1 MKINIPERVF
11 RTITYVMKINAIIL
25 LVVCSLS
32 TIAMAGNS
40 YGQSVLEKPVT
51 LKLKNTPLSDA
62 LERISASTGVRIMY
76 TGNNI
81 ETDVKVTLT
90 ARNEKLEAVLK
101 KVLLDNQFTYT
112 EVEGSLL
119 VKPAPKP
126 PVEKKAELP
135 PPIIVTGSVVD
146 DKGVPLIG
154 VSVKI
159 EGLATGAVTDID
171 GKFRVQVANEK
182 AVLVFSYIGFET
194 QKIAVG
200 KQTAIKVTLQP
211 SANSLSTVV
220 VIGYGTTT
228 KKELTSA
235 IATVKAEQF
244 NAGVVA
250 TPADLLEGK
259 VAGLNITNDGNP
271 NGKASVTLRG
281 PSSIRAGAASV
292 PFYVIDGV
300 PGADFNL
307 LAPSDIASI
316 DVLKDASAAAI
327 YGTRA
332 TNGVI
337 IVTTKKAKAG
347 QLRMT
352 YNGYGSFEKVSN
364 QFKVAS
370 AEQLRAYVK
379 ANGQSF
385 TPANDNGGNTD
396 WQKAVERSTG
406 FSQNHN
412 LSFGGGTDKT
422 TYNGSINYL
431 QNQGIV
437 KSSDMK
443 RVIGRLNI
451 TQKALND
458 KLKLDF
464 SLSNS
469 VTNSNLLVNDIPLS
483 SANGQSPGLFKSIVQ
498 YLPTRTIY
506 NADGTFYNDPTLK
519 LGYNPVGLITNDSY
533 KQKINLLLGNVR
545 GELILPAGLLYNFN
559 LAYQET
565 NTNNDTYYNSASELA
580 PGLGGKAIRSTY
592 EDNKKL
598 FENYLTYSH
607 KWNDKHDFKAL
618 FGYSIDQTTTGN
630 GFQSTN
636 QGFISDATG
645 SSNLGLGTPAAGYR
659 VDYGS
664 VNVETLRLI
673 SFYSRLNYSY
683 KGKYLLQASLRRD
696 GSNAFGTNK
705 RWGYFPAASA
715 AWRIID
721 EGFMK
726 SQSLFDDLKLRVG
739 YGKTGNSLG
748 FSPYTPITLYGTT
761 GSFYYN
767 GAYIGAIGVTQNPNP
782 DLKWESTATLNGG
795 VDFSL
800 FKGRLGGSVDIYNK
814 KTTDMITS
822 VPVSLINNFVGTKIE
837 NVGSMTNKG
846 VEIALNGTPIKTKDF
861 TWSSYG
867 NISFNK
873 NKITALAPN
882 LSKIYAGDPEGPGQS
897 GIKTS
902 IIEAGYPLGEFYTL
916 KYLGRTNGVS
926 TFLGANGQPTTTPQS
941 TDQTYAGNAQPTYTF
956 GFGND
961 FTYKNFSLN
970 FFFRGQGG
978 NKIMNASLAS
988 FNQPTQASAHGVPV
1002 LTLSEPGTDVNA
1014 NLYSTRY
1021 LESGAFIRLSN
1032 ATLAYKINVAG
1043 NYVHGIRLYVTGTN
1057 LFIITKYKGVDPE
1070 LNLNIDNQA
1079 SGQFIGV
1086 DSNNFYPK
1094 TRSFLAGVQVD
1105 L

>member
-1 MKINIPERVF
+1 MKKTIPERVF
-11 RTITYVMKINAIIL
+11 RAITYVMKINAIIL

-32 TIAMAGNS
+32 TIAMADNS

-51 LKLKNTPLSDA
+51 LKLKKIPLSDA
-62 LERISASTGVRIMY
+62 LEQISANTGVRIMY

-81 ETDVKVTLT
+81 ESDVKVTLT
-90 ARNEKLEAVLK
+90 ARKEKLEAVLK
-101 KVLLDNQFTYT
+101 KVLLDNQFAYT
-112 EVEGSLL
+112 EVEGTLL

-126 PVEKKAELP
+126 PAEKKVEIPA
-135 PPIIVTGSVVD
+135 IIVTGSVVD
-146 DKGVPLIG
+146 DKGLPLIG

-159 EGLATGAVTDID
+159 EGLSTGAVTDVD

-182 AVLVFSYIGFET
+182 AVLVFSYIGFDT

-200 KQTAIKVTLQP
+200 KQTVIKVTLLP

-347 QLRMT
+347 QLRLT

-364 QFKVAS
+364 QFKVAT
-370 AEQLRAYVK
+370 ADQLRAYVK

-396 WQKAVERSTG
+396 WQKAVERTTG

-431 QNQGIV
+431 ENQGIV

-469 VTNSNLLVNDIPLS
+469 VTNANLLVNDIPLS

-565 NTNNDTYYNSASELA
+565 NTDNNTYYNSASELA
-580 PGLGGKAIRSTY
+580 PGLNGKAIRSTY
-592 EDNKKL
+592 EDTKKL

-645 SSNLGLGTPAAGYR
+645 SSNLSLGTPSGNYR

-664 VNVETLRLI
+664 VPLETLRLI

-683 KGKYLLQASLRRD
+683 AGKYLLQASLRRD

-726 SQSLFDDLKLRVG
+726 SQTLFDDLKLRVG

-767 GAYIGAIGVTQNPNP
+767 NAYIGAIGVIQNPNP

-916 KYLGRTNGVS
+916 KYLGRVNGVS

-988 FNQPTQASAHGVPV
+988 FNQPTQASAHGVPA

-1094 TRSFLAGVQVD
+1094 TRTFLAGVQVD

>member
-11 RTITYVMKINAIIL
+11 RAITFVMKINAIIL

-32 TIAMAGNS
+32 TIAMADNS

-51 LKLKNTPLSDA
+51 VKLKNTPLADA

-81 ETDVKVTLT
+81 ESDVKVTLT
-90 ARNEKLEAVLK
+90 AHNEKLQAVLK

-126 PVEKKAELP
+126 PVEKKIELP
-135 PPIIVTGSVVD
+135 PPVIVTGSVVD
-146 DKGVPLIG
+146 DKGQPLIG

-200 KQTAIKVTLQP
+200 KQTSIKVILLP

-337 IVTTKKAKAG
+337 IVTTKRAKAG

-370 AEQLRAYVK
+370 ADQLRAYVK

-533 KQKINLLLGNVR
+533 KQKVNLLLGNVR
-545 GELILPAGLLYNFN
+545 GELILPAGFLYNFN

-565 NTNNDTYYNSASELA
+565 NTDNNTYYNSASELA
-580 PGLGGKAIRSTY
+580 PGLNGKAIRSTY

-607 KWNDKHDFKAL
+607 KWGEKHDFKAL

-659 VDYGS
+659 VDYGN

-696 GSNAFGTNK
+696 GSNAFGINK

-814 KTTDMITS
+814 KTTDMITA
-822 VPVSLINNFVGTKIE
+822 VPVSLINNFVGTKVE

-897 GIKTS
+897 GIKVS

-926 TFLGANGQPTTTPQS
+926 TFMGANGQPTTTPQS
-941 TDQTYAGNAQPTYTF
+941 SDQTYAGNAQPTYTF

-988 FNQPTQASAHGVPV
+988 FNQPTQASAHGVPA

-1032 ATLAYKINVAG
+1032 ATLAYKINVPG

>member
-1 MKINIPERVF
+1 
-11 RTITYVMKINAIIL
+11 MKINAIIL

-32 TIAMAGNS
+32 SIAMADNS

-51 LKLKNTPLSDA
+51 LKLKKMPLSDA
-62 LERISASTGVRIMY
+62 LERIAENTGVRIMY

-81 ETDVKVTLT
+81 DNDVKVTLT
-90 ARNEKLEAVLK
+90 ARKEKLEEVLR
-101 KVLLDNQFTYT
+101 KVLLNNQFTYT

-126 PVEKKAELP
+126 VAEKKVELP
-135 PPIIVTGSVVD
+135 PPTIITGTVVD
-146 DKGVPLIG
+146 DKGLPLIG

-159 EGLATGAVTDID
+159 AGLATGAVTDID
-171 GKFRVQVANEK
+171 GKFKVQVTSES
-182 AVLVFSYIGFET
+182 AVLVFSYIGFDT
-194 QKIAVG
+194 QKITVG
-200 KQTAIKVTLQP
+200 KQTVVKVTLLP

-228 KKELTSA
+228 KKELTSS

-244 NAGVVA
+244 NAGVVS

-307 LAPSDIASI
+307 IAPSDIASI

-352 YNGYGSFEKVSN
+352 YNGYASIEKVSN
-364 QFKVAS
+364 QFQVAT
-370 AEQLRAYVK
+370 ADQLRAYVK

-396 WQKAVERSTG
+396 WQKAVERNTG
-406 FSQNHN
+406 VSQNHN
-412 LSFGGGTDKT
+412 LSFGGGSDKT
-422 TYNGSINYL
+422 TYNGSLNYL
-431 QNQGIV
+431 DNQGIV
-437 KSSDMK
+437 KSSDLK
-443 RVIGRLNI
+443 RVIGRLSI
-451 TQKALND
+451 SQKALND

-483 SANGQSPGLFKSIVQ
+483 TANGQSPGLFKSIVQ

-519 LGYNPVGLITNDSY
+519 LGYNPVGLITNDTY

-559 LAYQET
+559 VAYQET
-565 NTNNDTYYNSASELA
+565 NTDNNTYYDSASELA
-580 PGLGGKAIRSTY
+580 PGLGGKAVRSTY
-592 EDNKKL
+592 EDTKKL

-630 GFQSTN
+630 GFQAAAQN
-636 QGFISDATG
+636 FPSDATG
-645 SSNLGLGTPAAGYR
+645 SNNLALGYQTGLR
-659 VDYGS
+659 SDFGS
-664 VNVETLRLI
+664 VQVETLRLI

-683 KGKYLLQASLRRD
+683 LGKYLLQASLRRD
-696 GSNAFGTNK
+696 GSNAFGTNN

-721 EGFMK
+721 EDFMK

-748 FSPYTPITLYGTT
+748 FSSYTPLTIYGTT

-767 GAYIGAIGVTQNPNP
+767 GAYIGAVGVTQNPNP

-795 VDFSL
+795 IDFSL
-800 FKGRLGGSVDIYNK
+800 IQGRLGGSVDVYNK
-814 KTTDMITS
+814 KTTNMITT
-822 VPVSLINNFVGTKIE
+822 VPVSLINNFVGTTVK

-846 VEIALNGTPIKTKDF
+846 VEIALNGTPIKSGDF

-897 GIKTS
+897 GIKVS

-926 TFLGANGQPTTTPQS
+926 TFLGADGKPTTTPQS

-961 FTYKNFSLN
+961 FTYKKFSLN

-988 FNQPTQASAHGVPV
+988 FNQPTQASAHGVPT
-1002 LTLSEPGTDVNA
+1002 LTLSEPGNDVNA

-1032 ATLAYKINVAG
+1032 ATLAYKITVPG

>member
-1 MKINIPERVF
+1 
-11 RTITYVMKINAIIL
+11 MKINAIIL

-32 TIAMAGNS
+32 TIAMADNS

-51 LKLKNTPLSDA
+51 VKLKNTPLADA

-81 ETDVKVTLT
+81 ESDVKVTLT
-90 ARNEKLEAVLK
+90 AHNEKLQAVLK

-126 PVEKKAELP
+126 PVEKKIELP
-135 PPIIVTGSVVD
+135 PPVIVTGSVVD
-146 DKGVPLIG
+146 DKGQPLIG

-200 KQTAIKVTLQP
+200 KQTSIKVILLP

-220 VIGYGTTT
+220 VVGYGTTS

-281 PSSIRAGAASV
+281 PSSLRAGAASV

-327 YGTRA
+327 YGSRA

-347 QLRMT
+347 QLRLT

-370 AEQLRAYVK
+370 ADQLRAYVK

-469 VTNSNLLVNDIPLS
+469 VTNANLLVNDIPLS

-506 NADGTFYNDPTLK
+506 NPDGTFYNDPTLK

-533 KQKINLLLGNVR
+533 KQKVNLLLGNVR

-565 NTNNDTYYNSASELA
+565 NTDNNTYYNSASELA
-580 PGLGGKAIRSTY
+580 PGLNGKAIRSTY

-598 FENYLTYSH
+598 FENYLSYAH

-645 SSNLGLGTPAAGYR
+645 SDNLSLGTPTGNYR
-659 VDYGS
+659 VDYGN

-683 KGKYLLQASLRRD
+683 AGKYLLQASLRRD

-726 SQSLFDDLKLRVG
+726 SQTLFDDLKLRVG

-748 FSPYTPITLYGTT
+748 FSPYTPLTLYGTT

-767 GAYIGAIGVTQNPNP
+767 NAYIGAIGVIQNPNP

-822 VPVSLINNFVGTKIE
+822 VPVSLINNFVNTKVE

-846 VEIALNGTPIKTKDF
+846 VEIALNGTPVKTKDF

-897 GIKTS
+897 GIQVS

-916 KYLGRTNGVS
+916 RYLGRTNGVS
-926 TFLGANGQPTTTPQS
+926 TFMGANGQPTTTPQS

-961 FTYKNFSLN
+961 LTYKNFSLN

-988 FNQPTQASAHGVPV
+988 FNQPTQASAHGVPT
-1002 LTLSEPGTDVNA
+1002 LTLSEPGNDVNA

-1032 ATLAYKINVAG
+1032 ATLSYKINVPG

-1070 LNLNIDNQA
+1070 LNLNINNQS

>member
-1 MKINIPERVF
+1 MKKTIPERFF
-11 RTITYVMKINAIIL
+11 RAITLVMKINAIIL

-32 TIAMAGNS
+32 SIAMADNS

-51 LKLKNTPLSDA
+51 LKLKKTPLSDA
-62 LERISASTGVRIMY
+62 LERISANTGVRIMY

-81 ETDVKVTLT
+81 ESDVKVTLT

-112 EVEGSLL
+112 EIEGSLL

-126 PVEKKAELP
+126 PVEKKVELP
-135 PPIIVTGSVVD
+135 PPTIITGTVVD
-146 DKGVPLIG
+146 DKGLPLIG

-159 EGLATGAVTDID
+159 AGLSTGAVTDLD
-171 GKFRVQVANEK
+171 GKFRVQVANEN
-182 AVLVFSYIGFET
+182 AVLVFSYIGFDT
-194 QKIAVG
+194 QRITVG
-200 KQTAIKVTLQP
+200 TQTVIKVTLVP

-220 VIGYGTTT
+220 VVGYGTTT

-244 NAGVVA
+244 NAGVV
-250 TPADLLEGK
+250 TSPADLLEGK

-281 PSSIRAGAASV
+281 PSSIRTGDASV

-327 YGTRA
+327 YGVRA

-364 QFKVAS
+364 QFEVAS
-370 AEQLRAYVK
+370 ADQLRAYVK

-396 WQKAVERSTG
+396 WQKAVERNTG

-422 TYNGSINYL
+422 TYNGSLNYL
-431 QNQGIV
+431 DNQGIV
-437 KSSDMK
+437 KSSGLK
-443 RVIGRLNI
+443 RVIGRLSI

-469 VTNSNLLVNDIPLS
+469 VTNSNLLVNDIPLP

-519 LGYNPVGLITNDSY
+519 LGYNPVGLITNDTY
-533 KQKINLLLGNVR
+533 KRKINLMLGNVR

-565 NTNNDTYYNSASELA
+565 NTDNNTYYNSVSELA
-580 PGLGGKAIRSTY
+580 PSLGGKAIRSTY
-592 EDNKKL
+592 TDTKKL
-598 FENYLTYSH
+598 FENYLTYAH
-607 KWNDKHDFKAL
+607 KWNEKHDFKAL

-636 QGFISDATG
+636 QNFISDATG
-645 SSNLGLGTPAAGYR
+645 YSNLALGTPAAGYR
-659 VDYGS
+659 VDYGN
-664 VNVETLRLI
+664 VNEVTLRLI

-683 KGKYLLQASLRRD
+683 QGKYLLQASLRRD
-696 GSNAFGTNK
+696 GSNAFGTNN

-715 AWRIID
+715 AWRVID
-721 EGFMK
+721 EDFMK

-782 DLKWESTATLNGG
+782 DLKWESTGTLNGG
-795 VDFSL
+795 FDFSIL
-800 FKGRLGGSVDIYNK
+800 KGRLGGSVDIYNK
-814 KTTDMITS
+814 KTTNMITT
-822 VPVSLINNFVGTKIE
+822 VPVSLINNFVSYKVE
-837 NVGSMTNKG
+837 NVGSMSNKG
-846 VEIALNGTPIKTKDF
+846 IEVALNGTPIKSKDF

-873 NKITALAPN
+873 NKITSLAPN
-882 LSKIYAGDPEGPGQS
+882 LSKIYVGDPEGPGQS
-897 GIKTS
+897 GINVS

-916 KYLGRTNGVS
+916 KYLGRPNGVS
-926 TFLGANGQPTTTPQS
+926 TFLGANGQPTTTPTS
-941 TDQTYAGNAQPTYTF
+941 ADQTYAGNAQPTYTF
-956 GFGND
+956 GLGND

-988 FNQPTQASAHGVPV
+988 FNQPTQASAHGVPA

-1032 ATLAYKINVAG
+1032 ATLAYKFNVAG

-1070 LNLNIDNQA
+1070 LNLNIDNQQ

-1094 TRSFLAGVQVD
+1094 TRSFLAGIQVD

>member
-1 MKINIPERVF
+1 
-11 RTITYVMKINAIIL
+11 MKINAIIL

-32 TIAMAGNS
+32 TIAMADNS

-51 LKLKNTPLSDA
+51 LKLKKAPLSDA
-62 LERISASTGVRIMY
+62 LEQISANTGVRIMY

-81 ETDVKVTLT
+81 ESDVKVTLT
-90 ARNEKLEAVLK
+90 AHKEKLETVLK

-126 PVEKKAELP
+126 PVEKKVEIPA
-135 PPIIVTGSVVD
+135 IIVTGSVVD
-146 DKGVPLIG
+146 DKGLPLIG

-159 EGLATGAVTDID
+159 EGLSTGAVTDVD

-182 AVLVFSYIGFET
+182 AVLVFSYIGFDT

-200 KQTAIKVTLQP
+200 KQTVIKVTLLP

-337 IVTTKKAKAG
+337 IVTTKRAKAG
-347 QLRMT
+347 QLRLT

-364 QFKVAS
+364 QFKVAT
-370 AEQLRAYVK
+370 ADQLRAYVK

-396 WQKAVERSTG
+396 WQKAVERTTG

-412 LSFGGGTDKT
+412 LSFGGGSDKT

-431 QNQGIV
+431 ENQGIV

-469 VTNSNLLVNDIPLS
+469 VTNANLLVNDIPLS
-483 SANGQSPGLFKSIVQ
+483 TANGQSPGLFKSIVQ

-565 NTNNDTYYNSASELA
+565 NTDNNTYYNSASELA

-592 EDNKKL
+592 TDNKKL

-607 KWNDKHDFKAL
+607 KWGDKHDFKAL
-618 FGYSIDQTTTGN
+618 FGYSIDQTTTGD

-636 QGFISDATG
+636 QGFVSDATG
-645 SSNLGLGTPAAGYR
+645 SNNLALGTPAAGYR

-683 KGKYLLQASLRRD
+683 AGKYLFQASLRRD
-696 GSNAFGTNK
+696 GSNAFGPNK

-715 AWRIID
+715 AWRVID
-721 EGFMK
+721 ESFMK
-726 SQSLFDDLKLRVG
+726 SQTLFDDLKLRVG

-748 FSPYTPITLYGTT
+748 FSPYTPLTIYGTT

-782 DLKWESTATLNGG
+782 NLQWESTATLNGG

-814 KTTDMITS
+814 KTSKMITP
-822 VPVSLINNFVGTKIE
+822 VPVSLINNFVGTTVE

-873 NKITALAPN
+873 NKITSLAPN
-882 LSKIYAGDPEGPGQS
+882 LSKIYVGDPEGPGQS
-897 GIKTS
+897 GIKVS
-902 IIEAGYPLGEFYTL
+902 IVEAGYPLGEFYTL

-926 TFLGANGQPTTTPQS
+926 TFMGANGQPTTTPQS
-941 TDQTYAGNAQPTYTF
+941 SDQTYAGNAQPTYTF

-961 FTYKNFSLN
+961 LTYKNFSLN

-988 FNQPTQASAHGVPV
+988 FNQPTQASAHGVPA

-1079 SGQFIGV
+1079 SGNFIGV

-1094 TRSFLAGVQVD
+1094 TRTFLAGVQVD

>member
-1 MKINIPERVF
+1 
-11 RTITYVMKINAIIL
+11 MKINAIIL

-32 TIAMAGNS
+32 TIAMADNS

-62 LERISASTGVRIMY
+62 LERISANTGVRIMY

-81 ETDVKVTLT
+81 ESDVKVTLT
-90 ARNEKLEAVLK
+90 ARNEKLQAVLK

-126 PVEKKAELP
+126 PVEKKIELP
-135 PPIIVTGSVVD
+135 PPVIVTGSVVD
-146 DKGVPLIG
+146 DKGQPLIG

-159 EGLATGAVTDID
+159 EGLSTGAVTDID

-200 KQTAIKVTLQP
+200 KQTSLKVTLLP

-220 VIGYGTTT
+220 VVGYGTTS

-281 PSSIRAGAASV
+281 PSSLRAGAASV

-327 YGTRA
+327 YGSRA

-347 QLRMT
+347 QLRLT
-352 YNGYGSFEKVSN
+352 YNGYGSFEKISN

-370 AEQLRAYVK
+370 ADQLRAYVK

-469 VTNSNLLVNDIPLS
+469 VTNANLLVNDIPLS

-506 NADGTFYNDPTLK
+506 NPDGTFYNDPTLK

-533 KQKINLLLGNVR
+533 KQKVNLLLGNVR

-565 NTNNDTYYNSASELA
+565 NTDNNTYYNSASELA

-598 FENYLTYSH
+598 FENYLTYAH

-618 FGYSIDQTTTGN
+618 VGYSIDQTETGN

-636 QGFISDATG
+636 QGFVSDATG
-645 SSNLGLGTPAAGYR
+645 SNNLGLGTPTGNYR
-659 VDYGS
+659 VDYGN
-664 VNVETLRLI
+664 VNDVTLRLI

-683 KGKYLLQASLRRD
+683 AGKYLLQASLRRD

-726 SQSLFDDLKLRVG
+726 SQTLFDDLKLRVG

-748 FSPYTPITLYGTT
+748 FSPYTPLTLYGTT

-767 GAYIGAIGVTQNPNP
+767 GSYIGAVGVTQNPNP
-782 DLKWESTATLNGG
+782 NLQWENTATLNGG
-795 VDFSL
+795 FDFSL
-800 FKGRLGGSVDIYNK
+800 FKGRLSGSFDIYNK
-814 KTTDMITS
+814 KTSNMITA
-822 VPVSLINNFVGTKIE
+822 VPVSLINNFVGTTVE

-846 VEIALNGTPIKTKDF
+846 VEISLNGTPVKTKDF

-897 GIKTS
+897 GIQVS

-926 TFLGANGQPTTTPQS
+926 TFMGANGQPTTTPQS

-988 FNQPTQASAHGVPV
+988 FNQPTQASAHGVPT
-1002 LTLSEPGTDVNA
+1002 LTLSEPGNDVNA

-1032 ATLAYKINVAG
+1032 ATLSYKINVPG

-1070 LNLNIDNQA
+1070 LNLNIDNQS

>member
-1 MKINIPERVF
+1 MKKTILERFF
-11 RTITYVMKINAIIL
+11 RAITYVMKINAIIL

-32 TIAMAGNS
+32 SIAMADNS

-51 LKLKNTPLSDA
+51 LKLKKMPLSDA
-62 LERISASTGVRIMY
+62 LERIAENTGVRIMY

-81 ETDVKVTLT
+81 DNDVKVTLT
-90 ARNEKLEAVLK
+90 ARKEKLEEVLR
-101 KVLLDNQFTYT
+101 KVLLNNQFTYT

-126 PVEKKAELP
+126 VAEKKVELP
-135 PPIIVTGSVVD
+135 PPTIITGTVVD
-146 DKGVPLIG
+146 DKGLPLIG

-159 EGLATGAVTDID
+159 AGLATGAVTDID
-171 GKFRVQVANEK
+171 GKFKVQVTSES
-182 AVLVFSYIGFET
+182 AVLVFSYIGFDT
-194 QKIAVG
+194 QKITVG
-200 KQTAIKVTLQP
+200 KQTVVKVTLLP

-228 KKELTSA
+228 KKELTSS

-244 NAGVVA
+244 NAGVVS

-307 LAPSDIASI
+307 IAPSDIASI

-352 YNGYGSFEKVSN
+352 YNGYASIEKVSN
-364 QFKVAS
+364 QFQVAT
-370 AEQLRAYVK
+370 ADQLRAYVK

-396 WQKAVERSTG
+396 WQKAVERNTG
-406 FSQNHN
+406 VSQNHN
-412 LSFGGGTDKT
+412 LSFGGGSDKT
-422 TYNGSINYL
+422 TYNGSLNYL
-431 QNQGIV
+431 DNQGIV
-437 KSSDMK
+437 KSSDLK
-443 RVIGRLNI
+443 RVIGRLSI
-451 TQKALND
+451 SQKALND

-483 SANGQSPGLFKSIVQ
+483 TANGQSPGLFKSIVQ

-519 LGYNPVGLITNDSY
+519 LGYNPVGLITNDTY

-559 LAYQET
+559 VAYQET
-565 NTNNDTYYNSASELA
+565 NTDNNTYYDSASELA
-580 PGLGGKAIRSTY
+580 PGLGGKAVRSTY
-592 EDNKKL
+592 EDTKKL

-630 GFQSTN
+630 GFQAAAQN
-636 QGFISDATG
+636 FPSDATG
-645 SSNLGLGTPAAGYR
+645 SNNLALGYQTGLR
-659 VDYGS
+659 SDFGS
-664 VNVETLRLI
+664 VQVETLRLI

-683 KGKYLLQASLRRD
+683 LGKYLLQASLRRD
-696 GSNAFGTNK
+696 GSNAFGTNN

-721 EGFMK
+721 EDFMK

-748 FSPYTPITLYGTT
+748 FSSYTPLTIYGTT

-767 GAYIGAIGVTQNPNP
+767 GAYIGAVGVTQNPNP

-795 VDFSL
+795 IDFSL
-800 FKGRLGGSVDIYNK
+800 IQGRLGGSVDVYNK
-814 KTTDMITS
+814 KTTNMITT
-822 VPVSLINNFVGTKIE
+822 VPVSLINNFVGTTVK

-846 VEIALNGTPIKTKDF
+846 VEIALNGTPIKSGDF

-897 GIKTS
+897 GIKVS

-926 TFLGANGQPTTTPQS
+926 TFLGADGKPTTTPQS

-961 FTYKNFSLN
+961 FTYKKFSLN

-988 FNQPTQASAHGVPV
+988 FNQPTQASAHGVPT
-1002 LTLSEPGTDVNA
+1002 LTLSEPGNDVNA

-1032 ATLAYKINVAG
+1032 ATLAYKITVPG

>member
-1 MKINIPERVF
+1 
-11 RTITYVMKINAIIL
+11 MKINAIIL

>member
-11 RTITYVMKINAIIL
+11 RAITYVMKINAIIL

-32 TIAMAGNS
+32 TIAMADNS

-51 LKLKNTPLSDA
+51 VKLKNTPLADA

-81 ETDVKVTLT
+81 ESDVKVTLT
-90 ARNEKLEAVLK
+90 AHNEKLQAVLK

-126 PVEKKAELP
+126 PVEKKIELP
-135 PPIIVTGSVVD
+135 PPVIVTGSVVD
-146 DKGVPLIG
+146 DKGQPLIG

-200 KQTAIKVTLQP
+200 KQTSIKVILLP

-220 VIGYGTTT
+220 VVGYGTTS

-281 PSSIRAGAASV
+281 PSSLRAGAASV

-327 YGTRA
+327 YGSRA

-347 QLRMT
+347 QLRLT

-370 AEQLRAYVK
+370 ADQLRAYVK

-469 VTNSNLLVNDIPLS
+469 VTNANLLVNDIPLS

-506 NADGTFYNDPTLK
+506 NPDGTFYNDPTLK

-533 KQKINLLLGNVR
+533 KQKVNLLLGNVR

-565 NTNNDTYYNSASELA
+565 NTDNNTYYNSASELA
-580 PGLGGKAIRSTY
+580 PGLNGKAIRSTY

-598 FENYLTYSH
+598 FENYLSYAH

-645 SSNLGLGTPAAGYR
+645 SDNLSLGTPTGNYR
-659 VDYGS
+659 VDYGN

-683 KGKYLLQASLRRD
+683 AGKYLLQASLRRD

-726 SQSLFDDLKLRVG
+726 SQTLFDDLKLRVG

-748 FSPYTPITLYGTT
+748 FSPYTPLTLYGTT

-767 GAYIGAIGVTQNPNP
+767 NAYIGAIGVIQNPNP

-822 VPVSLINNFVGTKIE
+822 VPVSLINNFVNTKVE

-846 VEIALNGTPIKTKDF
+846 VEIALNGTPVKTKDF

-897 GIKTS
+897 GIQVS

-916 KYLGRTNGVS
+916 RYLGRTNGVS
-926 TFLGANGQPTTTPQS
+926 TFMGANGQPTTTPQS

-961 FTYKNFSLN
+961 LTYKNFSLN

-988 FNQPTQASAHGVPV
+988 FNQPTQASAHGVPT
-1002 LTLSEPGTDVNA
+1002 LTLSEPGNDVNA

-1032 ATLAYKINVAG
+1032 ATLSYKINVPG

-1070 LNLNIDNQA
+1070 LNLNINNQS

>member
-1 MKINIPERVF
+1 
-11 RTITYVMKINAIIL
+11 MKINAIIL

-32 TIAMAGNS
+32 TIAMADNS

-51 LKLKNTPLSDA
+51 LKLKKAPLSDA
-62 LERISASTGVRIMY
+62 LEQISANTGVRIMY

-81 ETDVKVTLT
+81 ESDVKVTLT
-90 ARNEKLEAVLK
+90 ARKEKLETVLK

-126 PVEKKAELP
+126 PVEKKVEIPA
-135 PPIIVTGSVVD
+135 IIVTGSVVD
-146 DKGVPLIG
+146 DKGLPLIG

-159 EGLATGAVTDID
+159 EGLSTGAVTDVD

-200 KQTAIKVTLQP
+200 KQTVIKVTLLP

-337 IVTTKKAKAG
+337 IVTTKRAKAG
-347 QLRMT
+347 QLRLT

-364 QFKVAS
+364 QFKVAT
-370 AEQLRAYVK
+370 ADQLRAYVK

-396 WQKAVERSTG
+396 WQKAVERGTG

-431 QNQGIV
+431 ENQGIV

-458 KLKLDF
+458 RLKLDF

-469 VTNSNLLVNDIPLS
+469 VTNANLLVNDIPLS
-483 SANGQSPGLFKSIVQ
+483 TANGQSPGLFKSIVQ

-565 NTNNDTYYNSASELA
+565 NTDNNTYYNSASELA
-580 PGLGGKAIRSTY
+580 PGLNGKAIRSTY
-592 EDNKKL
+592 EDTKKL

-645 SSNLGLGTPAAGYR
+645 SSNLSLGTPSGNYR

-683 KGKYLLQASLRRD
+683 AGKYLLQASLRRD
-696 GSNAFGTNK
+696 GSNAFGTNN

-726 SQSLFDDLKLRVG
+726 SQTLFDDLKLRVG

-748 FSPYTPITLYGTT
+748 FSPYTPLTLYGTT

-767 GAYIGAIGVTQNPNP
+767 NAYIGAIGVTQNPNP

-822 VPVSLINNFVGTKIE
+822 VPVSLINNFVGTKVE

-897 GIKTS
+897 GIKVS

-916 KYLGRTNGVS
+916 KYLGRVNGVS

-988 FNQPTQASAHGVPV
+988 FNQPTQASAHGVPA

-1094 TRSFLAGVQVD
+1094 TRTFLAGVQVD

>member
-1 MKINIPERVF
+1 MKKTIPERFF
-11 RTITYVMKINAIIL
+11 RAITLVMKINAIIL

-32 TIAMAGNS
+32 SIAMADNS

-51 LKLKNTPLSDA
+51 LKLKKMPLSDA
-62 LERISASTGVRIMY
+62 LERISANTGVRIMY

-81 ETDVKVTLT
+81 ESDVKVTLT

-112 EVEGSLL
+112 EIEGSLL

-126 PVEKKAELP
+126 PVEKKEELP
-135 PPIIVTGSVVD
+135 PPTIITGTVVD
-146 DKGVPLIG
+146 DKGLPLIG

-159 EGLATGAVTDID
+159 AGLATGAVTDVD
-171 GKFRVQVANEK
+171 GKFKVQVASEST
-182 AVLVFSYIGFET
+182 VLVFSYIGFDT
-194 QKIAVG
+194 QRITVG
-200 KQTAIKVTLQP
+200 TQTVIKVTLVP

-220 VIGYGTTT
+220 VVGYGTTT

-244 NAGVVA
+244 NAGVVSS
-250 TPADLLEGK
+250 PADLLEGK
-259 VAGLNITNDGNP
+259 VAGLNITSDGNP
-271 NGKASVTLRG
+271 NSKASVTLRG
-281 PSSIRAGAASV
+281 PSSIRAGEASV

-307 LAPSDIASI
+307 IAPSDIASI

-347 QLRMT
+347 QMRMT
-352 YNGYGSFEKVSN
+352 YNGYGAFEKISN
-364 QFKVAS
+364 QFDVAS
-370 AEQLRAYVK
+370 ADQLRAYVK

-396 WQKAVERSTG
+396 WQKAVERNTG

-422 TYNGSINYL
+422 TYNGSLNYL
-431 QNQGIV
+431 DNQGIV
-437 KSSDMK
+437 KTSGLK
-443 RVIGRLNI
+443 RVTGRLNI

-464 SLSNS
+464 SLSNA

-519 LGYNPVGLITNDSY
+519 LGYNPVGLISNDTY

-565 NTNNDTYYNSASELA
+565 NTDNNTYYNSVSELA

-592 EDNKKL
+592 TDTKKL
-598 FENYLTYSH
+598 FENYLTYAH
-607 KWNDKHDFKAL
+607 NWNEKHNFKAL
-618 FGYSIDQTTTGN
+618 FGYSIDQTTKGD
-630 GFQSTN
+630 GFQTAAQN
-636 QGFISDATG
+636 FPSDVTG
-645 SSNLGLGTPAAGYR
+645 SNNLALGYQTGLR
-659 VDYGS
+659 SDFGS
-664 VNVETLRLI
+664 VPFETLRLI

-683 KGKYLLQASLRRD
+683 LGKYLLQASLRRD
-696 GSNAFGTNK
+696 GSNAFGTNN

-715 AWRIID
+715 AWRVID

-748 FSPYTPITLYGTT
+748 FSPYTPLTLYGTT
-761 GSFYYN
+761 GSFYYQN
-767 GAYIGAIGVTQNPNP
+767 AYIGAIGVTQNPNP

-795 VDFSL
+795 IDFSL
-800 FKGRLGGSVDIYNK
+800 FKGRLGGSVDVYNK

-822 VPVSLINNFVGTKIE
+822 VPVSLINNFVNYKVV

-846 VEIALNGTPIKTKDF
+846 VEIALNGTPIKLNDF

-882 LSKIYAGDPEGPGQS
+882 LSKIYRGDPEGPGQS
-897 GIKTS
+897 GINVS

-926 TFLGANGQPTTTPQS
+926 TFLGANGQSTTTPTS
-941 TDQTYAGNAQPTYTF
+941 ADQTYAGNAQPTYTF
-956 GFGND
+956 GLGND

-988 FNQPTQASAHGVPV
+988 FNQPTQASAHGVPT

-1032 ATLAYKINVAG
+1032 ATLAYKFNVAG

-1094 TRSFLAGVQVD
+1094 TRSFLAGIQVD

>member
-1 MKINIPERVF
+1 
-11 RTITYVMKINAIIL
+11 MKINAIIL

-32 TIAMAGNS
+32 SIAMAGNS
-40 YGQSVLEKPVT
+40 YGQSVLDKTVNI
-51 LKLKNTPLSDA
+51 KLNKIPLFDA
-62 LERISASTGVRIMY
+62 LERISENTGVRIMY
-76 TGNNI
+76 TGNNVDNNLKI
-81 ETDVKVTLT
+81 TLT
-90 ARNEKLEAVLK
+90 AKNEKLEDVLK
-101 KVLLDNQFTYT
+101 KVLLSNQYTYT
-112 EVEGSLL
+112 EIEGSLL

-126 PVEKKAELP
+126 PVEIKETPVPA
-135 PPIIVTGSVVD
+135 IIVTGTVVD
-146 DKGVPLIG
+146 DKGLPLVG

-159 EGLATGAVTDID
+159 VGLTAGALTDVD
-171 GKFRVQVANEK
+171 GKFRLQVANEK
-182 AVLVFSYIGFET
+182 AQIRFSYIGFDSQT
-194 QKIAVG
+194 ITVG
-200 KQTAIKVTLQP
+200 SQTVLKVTLQP
-211 SANSLSTVV
+211 SANSLSAVV
-220 VIGYGTTT
+220 VVGYGTTT
-228 KKELTSA
+228 KKQLTSA

-244 NAGVVA
+244 NAGVVS

-307 LAPSDIASI
+307 IAPSDIASI

-337 IVTTKKAKAG
+337 IVTTKKSKAG
-347 QLRMT
+347 QMRMT
-352 YNGYGSFEKVSN
+352 YNGYASIEKVSN
-364 QFKVAS
+364 QFQVAS
-370 AEQLRAYVK
+370 ADQLRAYVK

-396 WQKAVERSTG
+396 WQKAVERGTG
-406 FSQNHN
+406 VSQNHN

-422 TYNGSINYL
+422 TYSGSLNYL
-431 QNQGIV
+431 DNQGIV
-437 KSSDMK
+437 KSSGLK
-443 RVIGRLNI
+443 RVIGRLNV

-464 SLSNS
+464 SINNS

-519 LGYNPVGLITNDSY
+519 LGYNPVGLITNDTY

-559 LAYQET
+559 VAYQTT
-565 NTNNDTYYNSASELA
+565 NTDNNTYYNSASELA
-580 PGLGGKAIRSTY
+580 PGLGGKAVRSTY
-592 EDNKKL
+592 QDTKKL

-607 KWNDKHDFKAL
+607 NWNNEHDFKAL
-618 FGYSIDQTTTGN
+618 FGYSIDQTTTGD

-636 QGFISDATG
+636 QNFISDATG
-645 SSNLGLGTPAAGYR
+645 SSNLALGTPAAGYR

-721 EGFMK
+721 EDFMK
-726 SQSLFDDLKLRVG
+726 SQNLFDDLKVRVG

-782 DLKWESTATLNGG
+782 DLKWESTGTLNGG

-814 KTTDMITS
+814 KTTDMITT
-822 VPVSLINNFVGTKIE
+822 VPVSLINNFVSTKVE

-846 VEIALNGTPIKTKDF
+846 VEIALNGTPIKTGDF

-873 NKITALAPN
+873 NKITSLAPN
-882 LSKIYAGDPEGPGQS
+882 LSKIYVGDPEGPGQS
-897 GIKTS
+897 GINVS

-926 TFLGANGQPTTTPQS
+926 TFLGANGQPTTTPTS
-941 TDQTYAGNAQPTYTF
+941 ADQTYAGNAQPTYTF

-961 FTYKNFSLN
+961 FTYKKFSLN

-988 FNQPTQASAHGVPV
+988 FNQPTQASAHGVPT
-1002 LTLSEPGTDVNA
+1002 LTLSEPGNDVNA

-1032 ATLAYKINVAG
+1032 ATLSYKITVPG

>member
-1 MKINIPERVF
+1 MKKTLPERFF
-11 RTITYVMKINAIIL
+11 RAITYVMKINAIIL

-32 TIAMAGNS
+32 SIAMAGNS

-51 LKLKNTPLSDA
+51 LKLKKMPLSDA
-62 LERISASTGVRIMY
+62 LERISANTGVRIMY
-76 TGNNI
+76 TGNNM
-81 ETDVKVTLT
+81 ESDVKVTLT

-101 KVLLDNQFTYT
+101 RVLLDNQFTYT

-126 PVEKKAELP
+126 PVEKKVELP
-135 PPIIVTGSVVD
+135 PPTIITGTVVD
-146 DKGVPLIG
+146 DKGLPLIG

-159 EGLATGAVTDID
+159 AGLATGAVTDVD
-171 GKFRVQVANEK
+171 GKFKVQVANENT
-182 AVLVFSYIGFET
+182 VLVFSYIGFDT
-194 QKIAVG
+194 QRITVG
-200 KQTAIKVTLQP
+200 TQTVIKVTLVP

-220 VIGYGTTT
+220 VVGYGTTT
-228 KKELTSA
+228 KRELTSA

-244 NAGVVA
+244 NAGVVSS
-250 TPADLLEGK
+250 PADLLEGK
-259 VAGLNITNDGNP
+259 VAGLNITSDGNP
-271 NGKASVTLRG
+271 NSRATVTLRG
-281 PSSIRAGAASV
+281 PSSVRAGEASV

-307 LAPSDIASI
+307 IAPSDIASI

-327 YGTRA
+327 YGVRA

-347 QLRMT
+347 QMRMT
-352 YNGYGSFEKVSN
+352 YNGYGAFEKISN
-364 QFKVAS
+364 QFDVAS
-370 AEQLRAYVK
+370 ADQLRAYVK

-396 WQKAVERSTG
+396 WQKAVERNTG

-422 TYNGSINYL
+422 TYNGSLNYL
-431 QNQGIV
+431 DNQGIV
-437 KSSDMK
+437 KSSGLK

-451 TQKALND
+451 TQKTLND

-464 SLSNS
+464 SLSNA

-519 LGYNPVGLITNDSY
+519 LGYNPVGLITNDTY
-533 KQKINLLLGNVR
+533 KRKISLLLGNVR

-565 NTNNDTYYNSASELA
+565 NTDNNTYYNSVSELA
-580 PGLGGKAIRSTY
+580 PGLNGKAIRSTY
-592 EDNKKL
+592 TDTKKL
-598 FENYLTYSH
+598 FENYLTYAH
-607 KWNDKHDFKAL
+607 NWNEVHNFKVL
-618 FGYSIDQTTTGN
+618 FGYSIDQTTVN
-630 GFQSTN
+630 DGFQSTN
-636 QGFISDATG
+636 QNFISDATG
-645 SSNLGLGTPAAGYR
+645 YSNLALGTPAAGYR

-664 VNVETLRLI
+664 VNQETLRLI

-683 KGKYLLQASLRRD
+683 KGKYLLQASIRRD
-696 GSNAFGTNK
+696 GSNAFGTNN

-715 AWRIID
+715 AWRVID

-782 DLKWESTATLNGG
+782 DLKWESTGTLNGG
-795 VDFSL
+795 IDFSIL
-800 FKGRLGGSVDIYNK
+800 KGRLGGSVDVYNK
-814 KTTDMITS
+814 KTTNMITT
-822 VPVSLINNFVGTKIE
+822 VPVPLINNFVNYKVE

-846 VEIALNGTPIKTKDF
+846 VEIALNGTPIKSKDF

-882 LSKIYAGDPEGPGQS
+882 LSKIYRGDPEGPGQS
-897 GIKTS
+897 GINVS

-916 KYLGRTNGVS
+916 KYLGRPNGVS
-926 TFLGANGQPTTTPQS
+926 TFLGANGQPTTTPS
-941 TDQTYAGNAQPTYTF
+941 SADQTYAGNAQPTYTF
-956 GFGND
+956 GLGND

-988 FNQPTQASAHGVPV
+988 FNQPTQASAHGVPT

-1014 NLYSTRY
+1014 NFYSTRY

-1032 ATLAYKINVAG
+1032 ATLAYKFNVSG

-1094 TRSFLAGVQVD
+1094 TRSFLAGIQVD